1 MFERGIT
8 SPAGGLDRIGDPL
21 VFARRRFSIGPAAVS
36 GKPPCIARGRLSS
49 PTAGCATAYSSQ
61 TIHSIDFNS

>member
-21 VFARRRFSIGPAAVS
+21 VFAR
-36 GKPPCIARGRLSS
+36 
-49 PTAGCATAYSSQ
+49 
-61 TIHSIDFNS
+61 